1 MAVYE
6 YDLEKFLGSGW
17 HPIEKQG
24 EAAWVWSK
32 KEASLHFPTNHQGF
46 KVFFS
51 GSPALSFAVTIY
63 HNNNEI
69 HTSKLT
75 HETIAYNIPPHVT
88 SCEIRLSD
96 SWIPNN
102 LLQSDDKRQLG
113 VRLHG
118 ISSSNLYSEVCD
130 WYPKVIEMGLSGIC
144 NINPP
149 CVMCSSRNLKQSA
162 EQFFMSDK
170 IVNKMLPYL
179 NYAEVISLHGGEGEP
194 LLSPMLF
201 DILNGIDTEKVYTLF
216 ATNGLLLTKA
226 TSLKLIKAGLRELS
240 VSIDAASRLTYHKIR
255 NNDGFETIKNNV
267 RRLTDLKRELQACFP
282 TIVIN
287 MVLMKENLPEL
298 PSYVDLARELEAA
311 VVMIRCLVPIPKN
324 YEITSDIFHFNYFE
338 QRVDPFSR
346 ECKDIITEAKRK
358 AQQYRIP
365 LMAENPEIAAML
377 YEEETPATE
386 EETPATTKTINMTI
400 NLSGGTVDVNFSLS
414 QQNIKCRFPWENLLV
429 HTDGRVRFCCHSKQV
444 LGNLEENDFTEI
456 WNGEPAQSIRRD
468 FLRNIFPESCS
479 ACPLHHIQ
487 NKVWSGFINEC
498 DPLLT
503 SRI

>member
-17 HPIEKQG
+17 HSIEKQG

-32 KEASLHFPTNHQGF
+32 KEAFLHFPTNHQGF

-63 HNNNEI
+63 HNNNKI

-75 HETIAYNIPPHVT
+75 QEIIAYNIPPHVT
-88 SCEIRLSD
+88 SCGIRLSD
-96 SWIPNN
+96 SWIPNK
-102 LLQSDDKRQLG
+102 LLQSDDRRQLG
-113 VRLHG
+113 VCLHG
-118 ISSSNLYSEVCD
+118 ISSSNLYSEGCD

-149 CVMCSSRNLKQSA
+149 CVMCTARNFRQSA
-162 EQFFMSDK
+162 EQPFLSEK

-179 NYAEVISLHGGEGEP
+179 NYAEIISLHGGEGEP
-194 LLSPMLF
+194 LLSPVLF
-201 DILNGIDTEKVYTLF
+201 DILDRIDTEKVYTLF

-267 RRLTDLKRELQACFP
+267 RRLADLKRDLQAHFP

-298 PSYVDLARELEAA
+298 PSYVDLARELEAS
-311 VVMIRCLVPIPKN
+311 VVRIRCLVPIPKN
-324 YEITSDIFHFNYFE
+324 YEIASDIFHFNYYE

-346 ECKDIITEAKRK
+346 ECKDIIAEAKRK
-358 AQQYRIP
+358 AQQYRI
-365 LMAENPEIAAML
+365 LLVAENPEIAAML
-377 YEEETPATE
+377 YEEETPAT
-386 EETPATTKTINMTI
+386 TKTIDTKTIDMTI
-400 NLSGGTVDVNFSLS
+400 NLSGGAVDDNFSLS
-414 QQNIKCRFPWENLLV
+414 QQNIKCRLPWENLIID
-429 HTDGRVRFCCHSKQV
+429 TDGRVRFCCHSKQA
-444 LGNLEENDFTEI
+444 LGNLEEIDFSEI

-479 ACPLHHIQ
+479 ACPLRHTQ
-487 NKVWSGFINEC
+487 NQAWSGFINEC
-498 DPLLT
+498 DPLNN
-503 SRI
+503 I